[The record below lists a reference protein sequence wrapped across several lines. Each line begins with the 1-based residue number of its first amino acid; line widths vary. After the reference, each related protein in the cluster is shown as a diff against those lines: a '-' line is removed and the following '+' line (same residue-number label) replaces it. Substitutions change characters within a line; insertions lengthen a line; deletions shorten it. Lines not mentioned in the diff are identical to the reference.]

1 MGGKPRQ
8 DTRARQE
15 VEVKRF
21 TVLCL
26 LPSLSFADLDPA
38 GMTQVMSGVDD
49 KAVSIEMGHT
59 FPWLDQV
66 FTHAWM
72 STNGFVLMYN
82 PTTGV
87 GKQTAPLYGYC
98 CDGYTH
104 ATGMPT
110 YMPRDYGLSNFSYMI
125 APMWTDLDDTSND
138 ANAGYFY
145 KTDSDSTS
153 FLWNKVRQ
161 YATTNENTF
170 GLTLDRTGGF
180 KFEYKDIN
188 VNFHHK
194 AFVGWYGGPNF
205 PNGDG
210 YGGSWTQE
218 YTMNGFTT
226 NDIMNY
232 GGPTSFE
239 VNNDIASLIMSASTL
254 NQQQGGGG
262 EAVSAPPSY
271 AEQAVDTVFGD
282 SADDFMHLDQP
293 DAMGRPRAL
302 TQLAQPQ
309 VYQDAPQEQMFG
321 GPQIMSRAPTGEPI
335 RQDQQQQQQQAP
347 EITGEPAQVEE
358 VREARPVEVVE
369 AVAEV
374 VQVTREPRPEPAPER
389 VVIRA
394 EPVVREAQTVEAQA
408 KAAPV
413 EVAAETKAEPAAE
426 RVSATVKPTVDVVGI
441 AMSLTGQSQTFG
453 SQAQNMGVVEDVAP
467 DQTVVGMQQQI
478 TQTVTDQA
486 DQQETNG
493 LTQEDFAPPSQ
504 MQFEQDFNDAIATGQ
519 SIGQFL
525 SAQLPDFSQFNVAP
539 PSQQEQRTVQR
550 AEAQIQTMSQ
560 QDFDQSLEN
569 ELEDLSDTGGFTDQ
583 SLAVFL
589 ISNNPAFNQYQNVN
603 LTDREFYESTQMY
616 PNNAP
621 TVDPRGLLRI
631 TGTDGYNDLVELQW
645 QR

>member
-1 MGGKPRQ
+1 M
-8 DTRARQE
+8 
-15 VEVKRF
+15 KRF

-87 GKQTAPLYGYC
+87 GKQSAPLYGYC

-110 YMPRDYGLSNFSYMI
+110 YMPRDYGLGSFSYML
-125 APMWTDLDDTSND
+125 APLWTDLDDTSND
-138 ANAGYFY
+138 ADAGYFY

-239 VNNDIASLIMSASTL
+239 VNNDVASLIMSASTL

-262 EAVSAPPSY
+262 GSQASSPPTY
-271 AEQAVDTVFGD
+271 AQQAADTVFGD
-282 SADDFMHLDQP
+282 SANDFMHLDQP
-293 DAMGRPRAL
+293 DAMGRPRVL

-309 VYQDAPQEQMFG
+309 VYQDAPQQQMFG
-321 GPQIMSRAPTGEPI
+321 DPQIVGRAPTGEPV
-335 RQDQQQQQQQAP
+335 RQDQQQQQQQQQQAP
-347 EITGEPAQVEE
+347 EITGEPTQVEE
-358 VREARPVEVVE
+358 VREARPAEVVE

-394 EPVVREAQTVEAQA
+394 EPVAREAQSVEAQA

-413 EVAAETKAEPAAE
+413 EVAAETRAEPAAE
-426 RVSATVKPTVDVVGI
+426 RVSAAVKPAVDVVGI
-441 AMSLTGQSQTFG
+441 ALSLSGQSQSFG
-453 SQAQNMGVVEDVAP
+453 SQNQNMGILEDIGP
-467 DQTVVGMQQQI
+467 DQTVTGMQQQI
-478 TQTVTDQA
+478 TQTVTNQA
-486 DQQETNG
+486 DQQEANG
-493 LTQEDFAPPSQ
+493 LTQEDLAPPSQ

-525 SAQLPDFSQFNVAP
+525 SAQLPDFSRFDVAP

-560 QDFDQSLEN
+560 QDIEQSLEN
-569 ELEDLSDTGGFTDQ
+569 ELEDLGDTGGFTDQ

-616 PNNAP
+616 PDNAP

>member
-1 MGGKPRQ
+1 M
-8 DTRARQE
+8 
-15 VEVKRF
+15 KRY
-21 TVLCL
+21 L
-26 LPSLSFADLDPA
+26 LPLILPAATFADNLSPE

-82 PTTGV
+82 PTTGI

-110 YMPRDYGLSNFSYMI
+110 YMPRDYGLGSFSYMI
-125 APMWTDLDDTSND
+125 APLWTDLDDTSND

-145 KTDSDSTS
+145 KTNSDSTS
-153 FLWNKVRQ
+153 FLWNKVRE

-180 KFEYKDIN
+180 KFEYQDIN
-188 VNFHHK
+188 VSFHHK

-218 YTMNGFTT
+218 WEMNGFTT
-226 NDIMNY
+226 NDVQNY
-232 GGPTSFE
+232 GGSTAFE
-239 VNNDIASLIMSASTL
+239 LNNGVASLIMSASTL

-262 EAVSAPPSY
+262 GEAVSAPPSY
-271 AEQAVDTVFGD
+271 AEQAIDTVFGD

-321 GPQIMSRAPTGEPI
+321 GSQIENRMPTGEPI
-335 RQDQQQQQQQAP
+335 RQEQQQAL
-347 EITGEPAQVEE
+347 EVTGEPAQINE

-369 AVAEV
+369 TVAEI
-374 VQVTREPRPEPAPER
+374 VQITREPSPEPAPER

-394 EPVVREAQTVEAQA
+394 EPIAREAQVVEAQA
-408 KAAPV
+408 API
-413 EVAAETKAEPAAE
+413 EVAAETRAEPAAE
-426 RVSATVKPTVDVVGI
+426 RVSATVKPPVDVVGI
-441 AMSLTGQSQTFG
+441 ALSLSGQSQSFG
-453 SQAQNMGVVEDVAP
+453 SRIQNISVFGDTGSE
-467 DQTVVGMQQQI
+467 QTVADMRQQIAQTANNQAEQQQ
-478 TQTVTDQA
+478 
-486 DQQETNG
+486 TNS
-493 LTQEDFAPPSQ
+493 LTQEELAPPSQ

-525 SAQLPDFSQFNVAP
+525 SAQLPDFGRFDVAP
-539 PSQQEQRTVQR
+539 PSQDEQRTVQR
-550 AEAQIQTMSQ
+550 AETQIQNMSQ
-560 QDFDQSLEN
+560 QDIEQSLEN
-569 ELEDLSDTGGFTDQ
+569 QLDELGDTGGFTDQ

-589 ISNNPAFNQYQNVN
+589 ISNNPAFNQYNIG
-603 LTDREFYESTQMY
+603 LSDRPQFYPSTQPY
-616 PNNAP
+616 PSNNISA
-621 TVDPRGLLRI
+621 DPLGVLRV
-631 TGTDGYNDLVELQW
+631 TGNEGYNDLVNLQW